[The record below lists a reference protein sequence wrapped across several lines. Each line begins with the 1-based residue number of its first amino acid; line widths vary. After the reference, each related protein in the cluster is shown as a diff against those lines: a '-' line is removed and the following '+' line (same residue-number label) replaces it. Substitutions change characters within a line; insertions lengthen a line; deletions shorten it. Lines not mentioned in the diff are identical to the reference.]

1 MYQFPTKIVISAND
15 ENGYIFNWLCFSNM
29 QIRLIFTKTLFINLL
44 LLNEKRLIEQKIQN
58 GCQGQ

>member
-1 MYQFPTKIVISAND
+1 MTKTVTFLIDYVFP
-15 ENGYIFNWLCFSNM
+15 NM